1 MLIFILLRLFGR
13 YKRSNNKFKLSL
25 IVYLEPAVFSLK
37 VVAGSKNTTRTKTV
51 ATEENNVSLYTLFS
65 NYVIIM
71 VSNIPILLLQLTQSK
86 HEDLKISVVS
96 GVFTESLLLFGVFIK
111 FL

>member
-1 MLIFILLRLFGR
+1 M
-13 YKRSNNKFKLSL
+13 
-25 IVYLEPAVFSLK
+25 FSLK
-37 VVAGSKNTTRTKTV
+37 VAADSGNSTRTKTV
-51 ATEENNVSLYTLFS
+51 ATKEKNVFLYTFVS
-65 NYVIIM
+65 NYVIII
-71 VSNIPILLLQLTQSK
+71 VSNILILLLQLTQSK

>member
-1 MLIFILLRLFGR
+1 M
-13 YKRSNNKFKLSL
+13 
-25 IVYLEPAVFSLK
+25 FSLK
-37 VVAGSKNTTRTKTV
+37 VAADSGNSTRTKTV
-51 ATEENNVSLYTLFS
+51 ATKEKNVFLYTFVS
-65 NYVIIM
+65 NYVIII
-71 VSNIPILLLQLTQSK
+71 VSNILMLLLQLTQSK

>member
-1 MLIFILLRLFGR
+1 M
-13 YKRSNNKFKLSL
+13 
-25 IVYLEPAVFSLK
+25 FSLK
-37 VVAGSKNTTRTKTV
+37 VAADSGNSTRTKTV
-51 ATEENNVSLYTLFS
+51 ATKEKNVFLYTFVS
-65 NYVIIM
+65 NYVIII
-71 VSNIPILLLQLTQSK
+71 VSNILILLFQLTQSK